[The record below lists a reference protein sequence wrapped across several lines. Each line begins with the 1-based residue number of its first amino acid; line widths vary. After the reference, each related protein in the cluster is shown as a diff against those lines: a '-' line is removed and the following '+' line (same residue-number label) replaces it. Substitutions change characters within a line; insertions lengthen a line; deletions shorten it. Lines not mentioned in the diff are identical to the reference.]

1 MPIVL
6 HYATLTQ
13 LGNEFR
19 QRYLDS
25 SGVQTWRLA
34 KWLMDRIDDG
44 TVTDA
49 QVRNFFNLSVP
60 QYNTLKT
67 KMLDFRTKYEDLQGA
82 AGE

>member
-1 MPIVL
+1 MAIVL
-6 HYATLTQ
+6 NYATLTQ

-25 SGVQTWRLA
+25 SGIQTWRLA

-49 QVRNFFNLSVP
+49 QVCNFFNLSVP

-67 KMLDFRTKYEDLQGA
+67 KMLDHRTKYEDLQGA